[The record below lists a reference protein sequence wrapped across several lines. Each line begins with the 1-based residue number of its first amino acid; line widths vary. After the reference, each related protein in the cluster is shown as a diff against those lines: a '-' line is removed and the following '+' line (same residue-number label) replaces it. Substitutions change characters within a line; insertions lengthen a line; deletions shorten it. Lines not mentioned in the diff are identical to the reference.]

1 MLIVLIVLVL
11 EAVQPSRTL
20 CRFHPQR
27 VALPLS
33 TFCWLMSLL
42 YGQSSSGRLFVKMP
56 RYCVPIRM
64 CSPKPRALSRPRFSW
79 ISLLDLWLCLDTPVL
94 LSSSAACV
102 CVCVTLAHAVVICIL
117 LSISATLILSRS
129 TNQARGAHRL
139 VPLWLLS
146 IYSHF
151 RHNKSHR
158 LHPSILHDIFITLPH
173 LTTGSCSG

>member
-79 ISLLDLWLCLDTPVL
+79 ISLLDLRLCLDAPVL
-94 LSSSAACV
+94 LSSSAA
-102 CVCVTLAHAVVICIL
+102 CVCVTLAHAVVICIP
-117 LSISATLILSRS
+117 LSISATLILSGS
-129 TNQARGAHRL
+129 KTHSHKPGARGSQTCA
-139 VPLWLLS
+139 S
-146 IYSHF
+146 
-151 RHNKSHR
+151 
-158 LHPSILHDIFITLPH
+158 
-173 LTTGSCSG
+173 LTS